1 MRVPAIVLCAALLPG
16 PAAAEA
22 LADGPLQGNAD
33 VARIGDEER
42 RLWDEAA
49 EFDRLI
55 GKTGLVD
62 EDPGLT
68 AYLQRVLDRMFPE
81 FAGTLRVRILKS
93 SVLNAFCLPNG
104 SIYVNRGLIARFE
117 NEAQLAS
124 VLAHEASHF
133 TLRHSLRQQEF
144 VKNAALLQWAA
155 ALLRVPYVWARD
167 LLVRSSMF
175 GYSRGLE
182 TEADN
187 EGFERLK
194 RQGYD
199 QKEAGKVF
207 EHLAADLKASE
218 AKEPLFFF
226 SSHPKLEERIEN
238 YTRLA
243 GDNPPPGTKAAEE
256 YLERAGTVRLENLEA
271 ELALHRPA
279 SVLVALDFGKRA
291 DGYPP
296 QVHFYLGE
304 AYRLRG
310 KEGDVQLAEQS
321 YRRCLELATDCSLAL
336 YGMGVLAIKR
346 RLWADAREHFAAF
359 VAAAP
364 DEAAGDDRLEFAR
377 LYLADIERRQ
387 APPDP

>member
-16 PAAAEA
+16 PAAADAPPE
-22 LADGPLQGNAD
+22 GPLQGNAD

-55 GKTGLVD
+55 AKTGLVD
-62 EDPGLT
+62 EDPDLT
-68 AYLQRVLDRMFPE
+68 AYLQEVLDRMFPE
-81 FAGTLRVRILKS
+81 FAGTLRVRVLKS

-104 SIYVNRGLIARFE
+104 SIYVNRGLIARFD

-133 TLRHSLRQQEF
+133 TLRHSLRQHEF
-144 VKNAALLQWAA
+144 VKNAALLQLAA

-182 TEADN
+182 TEADT

-199 QKEAGKVF
+199 QKEAAKVF

-218 AKEPLFFF
+218 AKEPPFFF

-238 YTRLA
+238 YSRLA
-243 GDNPPPGTKAAEE
+243 GENPPPGTKAEQE
-256 YLERAGTVRLENLEA
+256 YLRLAGPVRLEDLEA
-271 ELALHRPA
+271 QLALHRPA

-291 DGYPP
+291 EGYPP
-296 QVHFYLGE
+296 QVHYYLGE

-321 YRRCLELATDCSLAL
+321 YRRCLELAADCSLAH
-336 YGMGVLAIKR
+336 YGLGVLAIKL
-346 RLWADAREHFAAF
+346 RLWADARDHFAAF

-377 LYLADIERRQ
+377 LYLTDIERRQ